1 MQCWGGEGCSESPF
15 SAGVLGRPPHAGGTW
30 GGFLSPGCP
39 CLPLSTPAA
48 LKPPPAKGS
57 VARIWPLGVPRRKP
71 GASRDV
77 CSILGGPARRGGHP
91 APLRSPSPPPQ
102 LSAQGR
108 REQHGDQDE
117 EWGKRRGWLQLP
129 PSLGN
134 QRGERSTGL
143 VAFHFLNP
151 RVAPSQGL
159 LAMEGIKFPAP
170 PPPPASAGALN
181 FAWRRA
187 WPRPRRADALS
198 FSSSPLGEGNF
209 FIIGIFWTRFDSSRK
224 VCVLGEGGVSVVC
237 ASFQHACW
245 RGCRS
250 PRHPTGNISPPSAGF
265 AARGVFCGQFLA
277 QPCELVASPLHWLLA
292 RGGQHTC
299 CTARL
304 WKQRGVAA

>member
-1 MQCWGGEGCSESPF
+1 MFAASWVGQHG
-15 SAGVLGRPPHAGGTW
+15 AGATQPLSGPRPP
-30 GGFLSPGCP
+30 
-39 CLPLSTPAA
+39 LPS
-48 LKPPPAKGS
+48 
-57 VARIWPLGVPRRKP
+57 
-71 GASRDV
+71 
-77 CSILGGPARRGGHP
+77 CQHRGGGSSSETGT
-91 APLRSPSPPPQ
+91 RS
-102 LSAQGR
+102 G
-108 REQHGDQDE
+108 
-117 EWGKRRGWLQLP
+117 GKDRGWLQLP

-250 PRHPTGNISPPSAGF
+250 PRHPTGNISPPPISRVCSTGGVLWAVFSPALRTCGFSPPLAPCSWSA
-265 AARGVFCGQFLA
+265 AHLLHREALEAKRGGSLKQA
-277 QPCELVASPLHWLLA
+277 PHASPSLVCFVFKLLQLLKMQKGA
-292 RGGQHTC
+292 SGSLALRP
-299 CTARL
+299 
-304 WKQRGVAA
+304 

>member
-1 MQCWGGEGCSESPF
+1 MFAASWVGQHG
-15 SAGVLGRPPHAGGTW
+15 AGATQPLSGPRPP
-30 GGFLSPGCP
+30 
-39 CLPLSTPAA
+39 LPS
-48 LKPPPAKGS
+48 
-57 VARIWPLGVPRRKP
+57 
-71 GASRDV
+71 
-77 CSILGGPARRGGHP
+77 CQHRGGGSSTETGT
-91 APLRSPSPPPQ
+91 RS
-102 LSAQGR
+102 G
-108 REQHGDQDE
+108 
-117 EWGKRRGWLQLP
+117 GKDRGWLQLP

-250 PRHPTGNISPPSAGF
+250 PRHPTGNISPPPHQQGL
-265 AARGVFCGQFLA
+265 Q
-277 QPCELVASPLHWLLA
+277 H
-292 RGGQHTC
+292 GGC
-299 CTARL
+299 FV
-304 WKQRGVAA
+304 GSF